1 MCPLAIAWTMDIL
14 PSSTVSMIFF
24 RVSYNEFV
32 NLYFFPFS
40 AGGQDIVGNLETISA
55 TQIVSLLL
63 NI

>member
-55 TQIVSLLL
+55 A
-63 NI
+63 